1 MTNTFNLILRIQA
14 PLIEIQMI
22 YNIKLQRVRLK
33 MMMGESRGGSLQE
46 GSKRILSTDRELASQ
61 SNVSFTELKEGKKTE
76 FMHEDFSLFR
86 KITKIPTAVK

>member
-1 MTNTFNLILRIQA
+1 MTNKFNLILRIQA

-33 MMMGESRGGSLQE
+33 MMMGESRGGILQE

-61 SNVSFTELKEGKKTE
+61 SNVSFTELKKVEKE
-76 FMHEDFSLFR
+76 FMHDDFSLFGKVR
-86 KITKIPTAVK
+86 GIKYQ